1 VDGDEHQDIEGR
13 VPAWREREVAEIRAM
28 LDQLTQAQG
37 LARGVSTYLAGLP
50 APAGTLPRSHLGAAP
65 GRWMNSFPQMH
76 ECVSPPIE
84 PGSVA
89 VCGSC
94 RTQRVRDQLGQVVIY
109 PYERET
115 VRALADERF
124 RAEERWRAAQ
134 ASGEVTVLGDPPEPL
149 AIEAGPAEG
158 SPGWWAAAT
167 RDDLEPGWWGQPDL
181 PELPAGKVCTEC
193 RLPWPAPD
201 GSGLCRY
208 CRLARAEQAGAAEAA
223 TGPDWG
229 ASRRRIEPIP
239 LQPKTITRRRC
250 APGAHRAVHLRAVT
264 GTFLPVY
271 LVGCAL
277 FVGPGSPGFFLFL
290 GLFMALMSYRALRK

>member
-109 PYERET
+109 PYEQET

-167 RDDLEPGWWGQPDL
+167 REDLEPGWWGQPDL
-181 PELPAGKVCTEC
+181 PEPARGQVCAEC
-193 RLPWPAPD
+193 RMPWPPPG

-208 CRLARAEQAGAAEAA
+208 CHLAREELCPPAPGEKMAAGVVVPWPGEF
-223 TGPDWG
+223 
-229 ASRRRIEPIP
+229 ASRAPAAP
-239 LQPKTITRRRC
+239 RRRGRWQ
-250 APGAHRAVHLRAVT
+250 AARRPAGGV
-264 GTFLPVY
+264 FLPVY
-271 LVGCAL
+271 LIACAL
-277 FVGPGSPGFFLFL
+277 VQGPGSPGFFLFL